1 MNFFGRIK
9 NIFNNKEKRM
19 ENLISFL
26 IILVITLIVINKILK
41 QDNNNKESVDY
52 TNEIGVELATSNNS
66 SSSISSEFEKKLE
79 NILGK
84 INGVGKVSVLLT
96 YSESSSIVPIYNTS
110 QSTSTTEEKDTSGGT
125 RTITSEDNKK
135 DVITDSSSNIVTE
148 KQIMPKIEGAII
160 TAQGV
165 KDSNTKANIIS
176 AVEAV
181 TGLAN
186 HKIQVFE
193 MGDEWFWKIIKKK

>member
-1 MNFFGRIK
+1 MTLFEK
-9 NIFNNKEKRM
+9 VKKIFNNKEKRI

-41 QDNNNKESVDY
+41 DDNNNKEEKNY
-52 TNEIGVELATSNNS
+52 TNEIGVELASSRDEKLDNFSNS
-66 SSSISSEFEKKLE
+66 FEKKLE
-79 NILGK
+79 NILSK

-148 KQIMPKIEGAII
+148 KQVMPKIEGAII
-160 TAQGV
+160 TAQGA
-165 KDSNTKANIIS
+165 KDSITKSNIIA

-193 MGDEWFWKIIKKK
+193 MGGE

>member
-1 MNFFGRIK
+1 MIFFEK
-9 NIFNNKEKRM
+9 LKKIFNDKEKRM

-41 QDNNNKESVDY
+41 QDDTNKESIDY
-52 TNEIGVELATSNNS
+52 TNETGVELATSNYS
-66 SSSISSEFEKKLE
+66 SGSMSNEFEKKLE

-84 INGVGKVSVLLT
+84 IDGVGKVSVLLT

-165 KDSNTKANIIS
+165 KDSNTKSNIIA

-193 MGDEWFWKIIKKK
+193 MGDE

>member
-1 MNFFGRIK
+1 MTFFEKIK
-9 NIFNNKEKRM
+9 NIFNNKEKRV
-19 ENLISFL
+19 ENLVSFL

-41 QDNNNKESVDY
+41 DDNTSKENVDY
-52 TNEIGVELATSNNS
+52 TNETGVELAETKSQEIENFSNS
-66 SSSISSEFEKKLE
+66 FEKKLE
-79 NILGK
+79 NILSK

-148 KQIMPKIEGAII
+148 KQVMPKIEGAIV
-160 TAQGV
+160 TAQGA
-165 KDSNTKANIIS
+165 KDSNTKSNIIA

-193 MGDEWFWKIIKKK
+193 MGGE